1 MRSGYKILIFCI
13 FCFAFISCD
22 RATKD
27 LAKISLKDHDAITYF
42 HNLIRFEYVENT
54 GAFLSFGADWSNRVS
69 FWALTIIPLL
79 LLFAL
84 FAYVINK
91 SKVMD
96 LWEMLPFALIFSG
109 GIGNIMDRIVFD
121 RHVVD
126 FINVGI
132 NEYRTGI
139 FNFADL
145 YVTTGILMMVLLSF
159 KKRVTREA

>member
-1 MRSGYKILIFCI
+1 MRTSYKIFIFCI

-27 LAKISLKDHDAITYF
+27 LAKINLKDRDAITYF
-42 HNLIRFEYVENT
+42 HNTIRLEYVENT
-54 GAFLSFGADWSNRVS
+54 GAFLSFGANWSNRVS
-69 FWALTIIPLL
+69 FWALTVIPLL
-79 LLFAL
+79 ILFGL
-84 FAYVINK
+84 FVYVINK
-91 SKVMD
+91 SRVMNLRD
-96 LWEMLPFALIFSG
+96 MIPFALIFSG

-139 FNFADL
+139 FNFADV
-145 YVTTGILMMVLLSF
+145 YVTTGILILVFFSL
-159 KKRVTREA
+159 KKQEVGET

>member
-1 MRSGYKILIFCI
+1 MRTRYKILIFCI
-13 FCFAFISCD
+13 ICFAFISCD

-27 LAKISLKDHDAITYF
+27 LAKISLKDREAITYF

-79 LLFAL
+79 LLFGL
-84 FAYVINK
+84 FIYVINK
-91 SKVMD
+91 SSVMN
-96 LWEMLPFALIFSG
+96 LQEMLPFALIFSG

-132 NEYRTGI
+132 NDFRTGI

-145 YVTTGILMMVLLSF
+145 YVTTGILILILLSF
-159 KKRVTREA
+159 KKQRTREA